1 MSRLYVTRG
10 RLVAVESSL
19 SSRDWR
25 VLATMGRLRL
35 ATSGHLERLHY
46 GDIAPRRARQLLA
59 GMVDRGLLAR
69 LPRVIGGLRAGSAG
83 YVYTLDRAGS
93 RLLRPGR
100 TFRRPDDP
108 GGRFLD
114 HSLAISELYV
124 GLVETHRLGTLTL
137 ASFMSE
143 PACWRG
149 FPGMGGGR
157 VTLKPDCAV
166 TTRLGR
172 YEDRWLIEVDRAT
185 EAVSV
190 VARKCELYR
199 RYWQTGTE
207 QARLGIFPRVL
218 WVVPDKVRADAL
230 VAVFD
235 RLPDEVQPLF
245 AVVQAGE
252 AVARIAQGAQ
262 L

>member
-10 RLVAVESSL
+10 RLAAVESSL

-25 VLATMGRLRL
+25 VLGTMGRLRL

-46 GDIAPRRARQLLA
+46 GDVTPRRARQLLA
-59 GMVDRGLLAR
+59 AMVERGLLAR
-69 LPRVIGGLRAGSAG
+69 LPRVVGGVRAGSAG

-93 RLLRPGR
+93 RLLRPGHK
-100 TFRRPDDP
+100 FRRPDDP

-124 GLVETHRLGTLTL
+124 GLVEAHRLGTLTL
-137 ASFMSE
+137 ASFASE

-149 FPGMGGGR
+149 FSGPGGGQL
-157 VTLKPDCAV
+157 TLKPDCAV

-172 YEDRWLIEVDRAT
+172 YEDSWLIEVDRAT

-190 VARKCELYR
+190 VVRKCELYR

-218 WVVPDKVRADAL
+218 WVVPDEVRRDAL
-230 VAVFD
+230 QVAFD
-235 RLPDEVQPLF
+235 RFPDEARHLF
-245 AVVQAGE
+245 TVTVTHE
-252 AVARIAQGAQ
+252 AVNRIVQGAHV
-262 L
+262 

>member
-1 MSRLYVTRG
+1 MSRAYVTAG
-10 RLVAVESSL
+10 RLAAVEASL

-25 VLATMGRLRL
+25 VLATLGRLRL
-35 ATSGHLERLHY
+35 ASSGQLERLHY
-46 GDIAPRRARQLLA
+46 ADVTPRRARQLLA
-59 GMVDRGLLAR
+59 GMVERGLLAR
-69 LPRVIGGLRAGSAG
+69 LPRVVGGLRAGSSG
-83 YVYTLDRAGS
+83 HIYLLDRAGA

-124 GLVETHRLGTLTL
+124 GLVEAHRLGTLTL
-137 ASFMSE
+137 ASFASE
-143 PACWRG
+143 PSCWRG
-149 FPGMGGGR
+149 FPGAGGGQ

-199 RYWQTGTE
+199 RYWQSGTE
-207 QARLGIFPRVL
+207 QGRLGIFPRVL

-230 VAVFD
+230 AAVFN

-245 AVVQAGE
+245 AVAVADE
-252 AVARIAQGAQ
+252 AVNRIAQGAH